1 MERLDKVIS
10 NYTEYSRSD
19 VKKLLRDKCVT
30 VNGTIV
36 RDYDYKVDKEKD
48 EILVNGEKL
57 DIIDNIYIALNK
69 PEGYISAT
77 EDRESLT
84 VLDLIEENVIRSK
97 IFPVGRLDK
106 DTTGLIILTSDGVF
120 SHDIVSPKKHVDKV
134 YDATIDKPVTDEMIK
149 GFEEGVVLR
158 KDGCMVK
165 EGKCMPAKLEII
177 ENNVGRVTLREG
189 KYHQVKRMFEA
200 FGAKVV
206 KLNRIQIGNYK
217 LPKDLKL
224 GEYRFLNEDDL
235 LKIKGEK

>member
-19 VKKLLRDKCVT
+19 VKKLLRNKKVK
-30 VNGTIV
+30 VNGVVI

-48 EILVNGEKL
+48 EILVDDIKL
-57 DIIDNIYIALNK
+57 EVIDNIYIALNK

-77 EDRESLT
+77 EDRDCKT
-84 VLDLIEENVIRSK
+84 VLDLIKENVIRSK

-106 DTTGLIILTSDGVF
+106 DTTGLIILTSDGKF

-134 YDATIDKPVTDEMIK
+134 YEATLDVPVTDKMIK
-149 GFEEGVVLR
+149 EFEKGVMLG
-158 KDGCMVK
+158 D
-165 EGKCMPAKLEII
+165 EKCLPAKLEILSS
-177 ENNVGRVTLREG
+177 NVGRVTLREG

-206 KLNRIQIGNYK
+206 KLNRIQIGNYA
-217 LPKDLKL
+217 LPEDLKL
-224 GEYRFLNEDDL
+224 GEYKFLNEDDI
-235 LKIKGEK
+235 LKLKGEK